1 MGGKWIP
8 TQTLFKG
15 VIRKTLAPN
24 KTEPSS
30 IPILTNSVFSKLIQ
44 EKMKRENQDKG
55 EINDTNPCIFSNL
68 FFEKQH
74 QSLTP
79 TSLMFPSLFI
89 KNSPKSADC
98 KNPKAK

>member
-1 MGGKWIP
+1 MYGGKWIP

-44 EKMKRENQDKG
+44 EKMKRENQDEG

-68 FFEKQH
+68 FFENR
-74 QSLTP
+74 T
-79 TSLMFPSLFI
+79 
-89 KNSPKSADC
+89 
-98 KNPKAK
+98 NP